1 MREARRALRPTG
13 FGRDLRSGMAARS
26 PTSSDI
32 ESLARESRRLEELRL
47 STLEGRIEAEL
58 DLGLHA
64 QLVGELETLVAEHP
78 LRERLWRQLVLALYR
93 CERQADA
100 LATYRRARDLLA
112 GELGLEPSEEL
123 RRLEQAVLRQDVP
136 PVARRPDG
144 HNLPAQLTSFVGR
157 EHELAELE
165 RLLPE
170 ARLLTL
176 TGVGGV
182 GKTRLALELAARV
195 VEELSRTAS
204 AFVDLSG
211 LADPALAPQQI
222 AQVLGLRESPDLP
235 LVELLRNHLTQEP
248 MSCSS
253 WTTASIFFRPAPS
266 SWRRCCRVPRR
277 FASWR
282 PVGRHSVSRARWS
295 TRSCRSLYRQ
305 RTRIRRK
312 PRP

>member
-1 MREARRALRPTG
+1 M
-13 FGRDLRSGMAARS
+13 DAARFELLVEEGQAALARGAARVAADRFREGLALWHGRAFADVV
-26 PTSSDI
+26 DI
-32 ESLARESRRLEELRL
+32 ASLALESRRLEELRL
-47 STLEGRIEAEL
+47 TALEGRIEAEL

-78 LRERLWRQLVLALYR
+78 LRERFWRQLVLALYR

-112 GELGLEPSEEL
+112 EELGLEPSEEL

-136 PVARRPDG
+136 PVARRPQR

-182 GKTRLALELAARV
+182 GKTRLALELAARL
-195 VEELSRTAS
+195 VEELR
-204 AFVDLSG
+204 G
-211 LADPALAPQQI
+211 
-222 AQVLGLRESPDLP
+222 RR
-235 LVELLRNHLTQEP
+235 LV
-248 MSCSS
+248 
-253 WTTASIFFRPAPS
+253 
-266 SWRRCCRVPRR
+266 RR
-277 FASWR
+277 SE
-282 PVGRHSVSRARWS
+282 RAR
-295 TRSCRSLYRQ
+295 
-305 RTRIRRK
+305 
-312 PRP
+312 